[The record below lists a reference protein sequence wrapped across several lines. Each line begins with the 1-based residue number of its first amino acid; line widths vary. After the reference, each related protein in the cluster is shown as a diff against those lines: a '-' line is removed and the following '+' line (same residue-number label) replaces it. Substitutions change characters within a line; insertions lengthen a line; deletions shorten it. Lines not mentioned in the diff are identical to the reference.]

1 MMSCS
6 YCEQKAT
13 LRIVSSPEKVCLE
26 HALEFWNGLLVYA
39 KDHAGPCIRE
49 GGPCGC
55 RLCEELSVS
64 YVRARAIAAAGP
76 SPADHA
82 PFQIRL
88 AS

>member
-1 MMSCS
+1 MSCA

-13 LRIVSSPEKVCLE
+13 LKIVSCPDKVCLE
-26 HALEFWNGLLVYA
+26 HALEFWNGLLEYA
-39 KDHAGPCIRE
+39 KDHAGPCVRE
-49 GGPCGC
+49 DGLCGC
-55 RLCEELSVS
+55 RSCEELGVA
-64 YVRARAIAAAGP
+64 YARTRAIHAAGP